1 MWAGRG
7 APGGRGEERPAP
19 SRRQDRGWPGAQDP
33 VWRLLMMCSRCLPDS
48 PAVPRLTTHFSRK
61 WSFAVRSV
69 SFALSF
75 FLRFWVPLM
84 FLPLSSAF

>member
-1 MWAGRG
+1 MGGARGSGWAGRG
-7 APGGRGEERPAP
+7 APGPQPPAGP
-19 SRRQDRGWPGAQDP
+19 RVARRSGP
-33 VWRLLMMCSRCLPDS
+33 WRLLMMCSRCLPDS
-48 PAVPRLTTHFSRK
+48 PAVPRLTTHFSHK

-84 FLPLSSAF
+84 CLPLSSAF